1 MSRSYNATAFIST
14 VLGTTALAYQATLLW
29 TGSDAPTV
37 EKLAF
42 PLASV
47 GAALLPV
54 LAEAYWK
61 VSRRKALALALPG
74 VALFLWVLPAT
85 ASKMANGAEQAILTA
100 TAHNERLK
108 ASQDTLQGA
117 RTAFLVAQ
125 RDQAAECRSGAGT
138 RCKGANTTLA
148 NARADLAQAEANAG
162 GSPMPVPSLPAL
174 HAGLLP
180 VGLELTI
187 WACLMVGLGPLLC
200 IERDLRREP
209 LTPEE
214 LDELREL
221 HQPEDADEGEPPRL
235 IPAPQRRPV
244 TTRLAAERDLVWLL
258 ASGQTIPSQEW
269 LRKRWGV
276 ENKGTVCKWL
286 EIMEDRGLCTRKQIG
301 RQKMIVRA
309 EPSLAA

>member
-1 MSRSYNATAFIST
+1 M
-14 VLGTTALAYQATLLW
+14 TTNYTIPHALATLLGLAALGTQAAFLCTS
-29 TGSDAPTV
+29 TGFTLETSSM
-37 EKLAF
+37 L
-42 PLASV
+42 LASV
-47 GAALLPV
+47 GAAVLPV
-54 LAEAYWK
+54 LAERFWHTSKRHSLALVVPGLCLLGWVVPTVATKMGTSAETTRLAAQAHNARYEAAQEALK
-61 VSRRKALALALPG
+61 AARAALAL
-74 VALFLWVLPAT
+74 
-85 ASKMANGAEQAILTA
+85 
-100 TAHNERLK
+100 
-108 ASQDTLQGA
+108 
-117 RTAFLVAQ
+117 AQ
-125 RDQAAECRSGAGT
+125 RDQAAECKSGAGT
-138 RCKGANTTLA
+138 KCKGAQMTLD
-148 NARADLAQAEANAG
+148 NAKADLAKAEKAATG
-162 GSPMPVPSLPAL
+162 APVPMPWLPVE
-174 HAGLLP
+174 HATLLP
-180 VGLELTI
+180 IGLELTI

-209 LTPEE
+209 LSEE
-214 LDELREL
+214 DLDELREL

-286 EIMEDRGLCTRKQIG
+286 EIMEERGLCTRKQIG

>member
-29 TGSDAPTV
+29 TGSTAPTV

-42 PLASV
+42 PLASL

-54 LAEAYWK
+54 LAEAVWK
-61 VSRRKALALALPG
+61 ASRLKALALALPG
-74 VALFLWVLPAT
+74 FVLLGWVLPAT
-85 ASKMANGAEQAILTA
+85 ALKMSNSSEQAILTA
-100 TAHNERLK
+100 TTHNTRLK
-108 ASQDTLQGA
+108 AAQDALQGA

-138 RCKGANTTLA
+138 RCKGANATLD
-148 NARADLAQAEANAG
+148 NARRDLATAEAQAAG
-162 GSPMPVPSLPAL
+162 TPMPVPALPAL
-174 HAGLLP
+174 HAALLP

-187 WACLMVGLGPLLC
+187 WSCLMWGLGPLLC
-200 IERDLRREP
+200 IERDLRKEP

-258 ASGQTIPSQEW
+258 ASGQTIPSLEW
-269 LRKRWGV
+269 LRTRWQV
-276 ENKGTVCKWL
+276 ANKGTVCKWVQS
-286 EIMEDRGLCTRKQIG
+286 MEARGLCTTKQIG